1 MICCVRS
8 AIFIASSVG
17 IANASSMPFVCR
29 HCAPPSTAAS
39 ACRPVRT
46 MLTLYCG
53 LVSDA
58 AAVWQWKR
66 SRIESGFGAP
76 KRSFMI
82 FA

>member
-8 AIFIASSVG
+8 AIFIASSEG
-17 IANASSMPFVCR
+17 IAKASSMPLVCSD
-29 HCAPPSTAAS
+29 CAPPSTAES
-39 ACRPVRT
+39 AWSAVRT
-46 MLTLYCG
+46 TLISGCG
-53 LVSDA
+53 LVSVA

-66 SRIESGFGAP
+66 SRIDSGFVAP

>member
-1 MICCVRS
+1 MTCCVRS

-17 IANASSMPFVCR
+17 IANASSIPLVCR
-29 HCAPPSTAAS
+29 LWAPPSTAAS
-39 ACRPVRT
+39 ACSPVRT
-46 MLTLYCG
+46 MLIFGCG

-66 SRIESGFGAP
+66 SRMDSGFCAP
-76 KRSFMI
+76 KRSRMI